1 MRCSL
6 NLHLRS
12 AHEKPQQP
20 NRFDSLIDPGKM
32 GLLNVSSIEGNFLF
46 HSTLSVKDL
55 HVGMIKYFGE
65 PSPQKWTVTC

>member
-20 NRFDSLIDPGKM
+20 NWFDSPTDPG
-32 GLLNVSSIEGNFLF
+32 LEDRVF
-46 HSTLSVKDL
+46 HPCLKTGPTKNL
-55 HVGMIKYFGE
+55 GR
-65 PSPQKWTVTC
+65 